1 MKLLVKPSRIRGS
14 IAVTGSKSHTIRGIA
29 AALMADGVSTLYAPL
44 ESADTRSTLEAAKL
58 FGAKVREFPD
68 RWEITGTGGRFAD
81 PGRTV
86 DLGNSGTGLRMLTS
100 LAALQGFRIGF
111 DGDASLRTRLMSGL
125 LGALEKL
132 GATVES
138 SNGKCPFS
146 IRGPL
151 RGGATTGG
159 TDMAARMIHNRFQ
172 HISVVAILF
181 LIDCCV
187 VLMAGFFIEA
197 EYALYAFA
205 SLYASSRLIDVVMVG
220 LAREKACYIIST
232 QHERVKQEIMQKLDR
247 GVTVLRA
254 EGGYSGQERP
264 VLLCVLSAQ
273 EMGRLKAIVREADE
287 DAFLFISDAHEVLGE
302 GFRRLME

>member
-1 MKLLVKPSRIRGS
+1 MRKNLLKNEHLASTVQIVLGCALGALAYPLFLVPNH
-14 IAVTGSKSHTIRGIA
+14 IA
-29 AALMADGVSTLYAPL
+29 P
-44 ESADTRSTLEAAKL
+44 
-58 FGAKVREFPD
+58 
-68 RWEITGTGGRFAD
+68 GG
-81 PGRTV
+81 
-86 DLGNSGTGLRMLTS
+86 LTGLATVLNYLFHWPVGTTS
-100 LAALQGFRIGF
+100 LLMNIPLFIIGYRAMGRVF
-111 DGDASLRTRLMSGL
+111 VIRSLVATVLFSVLIDLIPLPPMTQQPL
-125 LGALEKL
+125 LGAVFGGVLL
-132 GATVES
+132 GA
-138 SNGKCPFS
+138 GLGL
-146 IRGPL
+146 IL

-172 HISVVAILF
+172 HISVGAILF

-197 EYALYAFA
+197 EYALYACA

-287 DAFLFISDAHEVLGE
+287 NAFLFISDAHEVLGE